1 MRKCYFDHVAT
12 NPLDSRVL
20 DEMMP
25 YFKEEFGNP
34 LSMYELG
41 SKAKEAIDNARGQV
55 ASLIGSKASEIVF
68 TASGAEANNFALRG
82 IALARQNEGKHV
94 IVSKM
99 EHHSILNSARFLEK
113 MGFVVTYLPVD
124 KHGVVDPDTVK
135 KAITK
140 ETTLISVTHASS
152 EVGTIEP
159 IKEIAGI
166 AREKKIIFHT
176 DAVATTG
183 NIPINIKE
191 LGVDLLSMAAHQ
203 FYGPK
208 GAGALYVREGL
219 RIVPLIYGGIQE
231 NGRRAGT
238 ENVPAIAGMGK
249 AAELAVNEMNSRI
262 EHVRRLRDKLL
273 KIKSSAENVHLT
285 GHPLGFES
293 QRPEA
298 EKRLPGHASFCV
310 EFIEGEAM
318 LLLLAA
324 KGMYAASGSAC
335 SSKALKASPVLLSM
349 GIPSGLAQG
358 SIVFTLGKDNT
369 DDDIEYL
376 LAEFPQVIKR
386 LREISPY
393 GKGWGI
399 EGEGGQCIVQ
409 K

>member
-166 AREKKIIFHT
+166 ARQKKIIFHT
-176 DAVATTG
+176 DAVATAG

-238 ENVPAIAGMGK
+238 ENVPAIVGIGK

-273 KIKSSAENVHLT
+273 KIKANVENIHLT

-293 QRPEA
+293 QRPDA
-298 EKRLPGHASFCV
+298 EKRLSGHASFCV

-324 KGMYAASGSAC
+324 KGVYAASGSAC

-349 GIPSGLAQG
+349 GIPSSLAQG

-376 LAEFPQVIKR
+376 LAEFQQVIKR

-399 EGEGGQCIVQ
+399 EGEGGPCIVQ